1 MALYDINSLKS
12 LYTKIGNKFN
22 TCYLCEK
29 IIRQQYSNKEITLDE
44 MFNKIKA
51 LTGQLNSK
59 KVAYIDYAGT
69 TLYICKNCLNKI
81 YNELNLN
88 CNTNTNINTD
98 IKESTKKNTEES
110 YEGSKLEINL
120 KKGKKNVTK

>member
-88 CNTNTNINTD
+88 CNTNTNINKVENK
-98 IKESTKKNTEES
+98 KEDN
-110 YEGSKLEINL
+110 SKLKINL
-120 KKGKKNVTK
+120 KKDKQNASKSK